1 MRFLVIA
8 SEAKQSIVSAATW
21 IASSLRSLADDGGQ
35 MKIFCTGASG
45 YIGGSVAAHLI
56 AAGHQV
62 TGLVRSPEKADAVRA
77 RGIQP
82 LLGTLDDG
90 KILAQAAQAADI
102 VVNAASADHKGAVV
116 AMLDALA
123 GSGKPFIHTSGSSIV
138 GTRSKGERSDAV
150 FDEDTPITPSP
161 ARVARVALNE
171 FILSHRDKGCRPVII
186 CPSLIYGLGLGAN
199 PDSVQV
205 PLLIKLARK
214 RGNAAH
220 AGPGENIWSNVHIDD
235 LVTLYALAIEKA
247 PAGASI
253 LPRTARIRCAKPA
266 RPSTACWVLRDRQ
279 RRCRWRKPL
288 PNGARARPKI
298 RWRRTAGCG
307 QSARGNSAGSRRR
320 ASLIEEIEQGC
331 YRE

>member
-1 MRFLVIA
+1 
-8 SEAKQSIVSAATW
+8 
-21 IASSLRSLADDGGQ
+21 

-62 TGLVRSPEKADAVRA
+62 TGLVRSPEKAEAVRA

-82 LLGTLDDG
+82 VLGTLDDG
-90 KILAQAAQAADI
+90 EILAQAARAADV

-116 AMLDALA
+116 ALLDALA

-138 GTRSKGERSDAV
+138 GTRAKGERSDAI

-161 ARVARVALNE
+161 ARAARVALNE
-171 FILSHRDKGCRPVII
+171 FILSYRDKGCRPVII
-186 CPSLIYGLGLGAN
+186 CPSLIYGLGHGAN

-205 PLLIKLARK
+205 PLLIKLAKK

-247 PAGASI
+247 PAGAFYFAEDGENSM
-253 LPRTARIRCAKPA
+253 RE
-266 RPSTACWVLRDRQ
+266 ACVAINRMLGLRGRQ
-279 RRCRWRKPL
+279 RRCQCRRPP
-288 PNGARARPKI
+288 PNGARARRRI
-298 RWRRTAGCG
+298 RWLPTAGCG
-307 QSARGNSAGSRRR
+307 QSARSSLAGSRTPADWSKRSSRGVTGSRSRR
-320 ASLIEEIEQGC
+320 RPCVLRTAPINQFFSRTPSHHAHVPDISL
-331 YRE
+331 

>member
-1 MRFLVIA
+1 
-8 SEAKQSIVSAATW
+8 
-21 IASSLRSLADDGGQ
+21 

-138 GTRSKGERSDAV
+138 GTRSKGERSDAI
-150 FDEDTPITPSP
+150 FDEDAPITPSP

-186 CPSLIYGLGLGAN
+186 CPSLIYGLGHGAN

-247 PAGASI
+247 PAGGV
-253 LPRTARIRCAKPA
+253 LFCRERREFDARGVRGHQPHAGSA
-266 RPSTACWVLRDRQ
+266 GVAN
-279 RRCRWRKPL
+279 RRCRWRRRL
-288 PNGARARPKI
+288 PNGARAPPKTP
-298 RWRRTAGCG
+298 WPPTAGCG
-307 QSARGNSAGSRRR
+307 RSARGNSAGSRTR
-320 ASLIEEIEQGC
+320 AV
-331 YRE
+331 